1 MVSNIILTSQQH
13 SNLVSLAKNS
23 LPRESCALL
32 AGEKYDNEIYIE
44 ELIPMKNSDSSAFT
58 FRIDGQ
64 ELMSVY
70 QSVELR
76 GIHVVGI
83 FHSHPAAPI
92 PSSRDKEFMIINPVV
107 WLIYSTVTNECKAYV
122 YEEDEKIKEVHIRLR
137 VQS

>member
-1 MVSNIILTSQQH
+1 MVNNVILTSQQH

-23 LPRESCALL
+23 LPSESCALL
-32 AGEKYDNEIYIE
+32 AGKKYGDQIYIE
-44 ELIPMKNSDSSAFT
+44 ELIPMRNSDSSAYT

-83 FHSHPAAPI
+83 FHSHPAGPI

-122 YEEDEKIKEVHIRLR
+122 YEEDEKIKEVHIRSR
-137 VQS
+137 V